1 MSKENIWGDNYML
14 QKNNNTE
21 SDSCQDIIFKKL
33 IRKKYANKDIIEYLE
48 SINRKDK
55 AIKINDCAT
64 QVGVTSENGIA
75 KIVKANFCRERLC
88 NICAWRR
95 QAKFIAQAKQLL
107 NILGKDYQFI
117 FVTLTIKNCGLN
129 DLEQAV
135 DQLLYGWN
143 KLNKQRKISRS
154 WVGSIRSL
162 ELSYNHITN
171 TFHPHI
177 HTLVAVRKNYFDY
190 ENYISLN
197 ELIDRWQIVLGV
209 DYKPNVDIKKTYG
222 DDETDGAIETIKY
235 SLKPSKYREALE
247 GFYTVLS
254 GRRLIS
260 FSGVFFRLRKELKLA
275 DYDSN
280 LLDEVND
287 NNKKISF
294 DLYTFDVS
302 GGYYRFNKTYE
313 LGGD

>member
-1 MSKENIWGDNYML
+1 ML

-21 SDSCQDIIFKKL
+21 SDSCQDVIFKKL
-33 IRKKYANKDIIEYLE
+33 IRKKYANKDVIEYLE

-55 AIKINDCAT
+55 VIKINDCAT

-129 DLEQAV
+129 DLEQTV

-154 WVGSIRSL
+154 WIGSIRSL

-177 HTLVAVRKNYFDY
+177 HTLIAVRKNYFNY

-197 ELIDRWQIVLGV
+197 ELIDRWQIALGI

-222 DDETDGAIETIKY
+222 NDETDGAIETIKY

-247 GFYTVLS
+247 GFHTVLS

-280 LLDEVND
+280 LLDEVNN
-287 NNKKISF
+287 NNKSISF

-302 GGYYRFNKTYE
+302 GGYYRFNKTYQ
-313 LGGD
+313 LGGE